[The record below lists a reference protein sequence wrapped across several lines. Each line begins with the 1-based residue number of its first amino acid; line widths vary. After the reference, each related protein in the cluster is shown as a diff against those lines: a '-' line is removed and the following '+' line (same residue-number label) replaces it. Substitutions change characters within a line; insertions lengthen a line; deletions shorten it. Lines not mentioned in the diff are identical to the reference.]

1 MGKKMEAKKADE
13 KDITQASDE
22 TEKVIRV
29 VISKEA
35 EQAVTEVMEDVND
48 GFEAGRATR
57 LDVTSYMLI
66 WFKDNAPED
75 ARYALR
81 MQLADE
87 LTMLDSIVKK
97 AKASGNLPPALRE
110 ALSQHFF
117 GSGHAPAKR
126 QKKSLKQDNLFEIQS
141 RGDAA

>member
-1 MGKKMEAKKADE
+1 MEANKTGS
-13 KDITQASDE
+13 KDIKQANDE
-22 TEKVIRV
+22 TEKITRV

-35 EQAVTEVMEDVND
+35 EQAVTEVMDDVND

-75 ARYALR
+75 ARYTLR

-117 GSGHAPAKR
+117 GSGHAPSKR
-126 QKKSLKQDNLFEIQS
+126 AKKSLKQENLFEIPKT
-141 RGDAA
+141 GDAA